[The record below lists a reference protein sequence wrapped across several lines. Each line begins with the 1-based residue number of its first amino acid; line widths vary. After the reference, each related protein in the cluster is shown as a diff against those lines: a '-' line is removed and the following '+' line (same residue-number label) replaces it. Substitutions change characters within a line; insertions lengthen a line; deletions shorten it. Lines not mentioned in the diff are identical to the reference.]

1 MLYVHHVHNASKM
14 REPSQ
19 SFRVRHPTPTRHPQS
34 MHVRILT
41 PNPVTLNPKAVILNL
56 FQDLAVVRSCILGN
70 SFTRPFAFA
79 RVV

>member
-1 MLYVHHVHNASKM
+1 
-14 REPSQ
+14 
-19 SFRVRHPTPTRHPQS
+19 